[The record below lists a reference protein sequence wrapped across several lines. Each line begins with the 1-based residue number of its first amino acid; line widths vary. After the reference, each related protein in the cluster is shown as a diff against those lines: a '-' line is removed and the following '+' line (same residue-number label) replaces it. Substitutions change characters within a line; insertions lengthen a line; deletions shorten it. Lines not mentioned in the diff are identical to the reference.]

1 MITIQ
6 WVVYMVVG
14 CCACF
19 GVLFLLYSFMAK
31 QMAKQKEDEID
42 WSEAISQKEI
52 PYTSDDPDFLS
63 TNRSTVPKKSKP
75 KSAGST
81 NTPALLRDQLGPSSL
96 CVRENLI
103 DSKPRLR
110 LNSLNEADKIEDES
124 QRYAEEELKNNTKQ
138 MESFKGEDA
147 EVIPE
152 NKKLTKD
159 ERLALIKESA
169 EKKSFDERL
178 RNRGR

>member
-1 MITIQ
+1 MTICPIAIA
-6 WVVYMVVG
+6 VG
-14 CCACF
+14 CKKCPAFKFCPLTT
-19 GVLFLLYSFMAK
+19 VL
-31 QMAKQKEDEID
+31 
-42 WSEAISQKEI
+42 
-52 PYTSDDPDFLS
+52 
-63 TNRSTVPKKSKP
+63 
-75 KSAGST
+75 G
-81 NTPALLRDQLGPSSL
+81 DQQEK
-96 CVRENLI
+96 V
-103 DSKPRLR
+103 
-110 LNSLNEADKIEDES
+110 DKIESDERMGIDEY
-124 QRYAEEELKNNTKQ
+124 QRYAEEELEKNTKQ

>member
-1 MITIQ
+1 MTICPIAIA
-6 WVVYMVVG
+6 VG
-14 CCACF
+14 CKKCPAFKFCPLTT
-19 GVLFLLYSFMAK
+19 VLGD
-31 QMAKQKEDEID
+31 QQEEDEVDASPMTLAHDRD

-81 NTPALLRDQLGPSSL
+81 NTP
-96 CVRENLI
+96 V
-103 DSKPRLR
+103 
-110 LNSLNEADKIEDES
+110 DKIEDEY
-124 QRYAEEELKNNTKQ
+124 QRYAEEELEKNTKQ

-147 EVIPE
+147 EVIPK

-159 ERLALIKESA
+159 ERLEHIKESA

>member
-1 MITIQ
+1 MTICPIALA
-6 WVVYMVVG
+6 VG
-14 CCACF
+14 CEKCPAFKFCPLTT
-19 GVLFLLYSFMAK
+19 VLGD
-31 QMAKQKEDEID
+31 QQEEDEVDASPMTLAHDRD

-81 NTPALLRDQLGPSSL
+81 NTP
-96 CVRENLI
+96 V
-103 DSKPRLR
+103 
-110 LNSLNEADKIEDES
+110 DKIEDEY
-124 QRYAEEELKNNTKQ
+124 QRYAEEELEKNTKQ

-169 EKKSFDERL
+169 KKKSVGKID
-178 RNRGR
+178 

>member
-1 MITIQ
+1 MTICPIAIA
-6 WVVYMVVG
+6 VG
-14 CCACF
+14 CKKCPAFKFCPLTT
-19 GVLFLLYSFMAK
+19 VLGD
-31 QMAKQKEDEID
+31 QQEEDEID

-81 NTPALLRDQLGPSSL
+81 NTP
-96 CVRENLI
+96 V
-103 DSKPRLR
+103 
-110 LNSLNEADKIEDES
+110 DKIEDEY
-124 QRYAEEELKNNTKQ
+124 QRYAEEELEKNTKQ

-152 NKKLTKD
+152 KKKLTKD

-169 EKKSFDERL
+169 EKKTDDERYRL
-178 RNRGR
+178 RNKGR

>member
-1 MITIQ
+1 MTICPIALA
-6 WVVYMVVG
+6 VG
-14 CCACF
+14 CEKCLAFKFCPLTT
-19 GVLFLLYSFMAK
+19 VLGD
-31 QMAKQKEDEID
+31 QQEEDEVDASPMTLAHDRD

-81 NTPALLRDQLGPSSL
+81 NTP
-96 CVRENLI
+96 V
-103 DSKPRLR
+103 
-110 LNSLNEADKIEDES
+110 DKIEDEY
-124 QRYAEEELKNNTKQ
+124 QRYAEEELEKNTKQ

-152 NKKLTKD
+152 RNKMK
-159 ERLALIKESA
+159 KEESGK
-169 EKKSFDERL
+169 E
-178 RNRGR
+178 